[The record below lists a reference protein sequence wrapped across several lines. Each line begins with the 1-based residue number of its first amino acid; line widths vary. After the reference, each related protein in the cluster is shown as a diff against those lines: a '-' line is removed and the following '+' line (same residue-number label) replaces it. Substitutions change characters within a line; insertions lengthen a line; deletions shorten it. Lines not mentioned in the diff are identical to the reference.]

1 MQPTKTWWVNL
12 LWLIGIG
19 YTLFITIILLAPSP
33 ELAVT
38 DWPYLDKI
46 AHILIYFWLV
56 FIWLAVFWVTDQYHI
71 FSRRPVLVLSICLFY
86 GIVIEAFQHWFTDT
100 RTFDINDI
108 IANGIGCFLGFLT
121 FEQIKRRFV
130 F

>member
-1 MQPTKTWWVNL
+1 MQPTRPWLVNL
-12 LWLIGIG
+12 LRLIGIV
-19 YTLFITIILLAPSP
+19 YTLFITFIMLAPTP
-33 ELAVT
+33 DLPAT

-46 AHILIYFWLV
+46 AHVLIYFGLV
-56 FIWLAVFWVTDQYHI
+56 FIWLAVFWTTDRYHI

-100 RTFDINDI
+100 RTFDIIDI
-108 IANGIGCFLGFLT
+108 IANGIGGFLGFLT